1 MKIELELWHLIT
13 LLIVFFG
20 CVGAFGRILLGQ
32 IDKRL
37 DEKFEAQEKA
47 REEGSRA
54 LRELLQGT
62 IGKVEKLERDFLE
75 WRAELPIHYVRREDY
90 VRGQSVI
97 EAKLDALYSELKLV
111 QIKGAANG

>member
-1 MKIELELWHLIT
+1 MKIELELWHLISM
-13 LLIVFFG
+13 LLAFFSAAG
-20 CVGAFGRILLGQ
+20 VFGRILLGQ

-37 DEKFEAQEKA
+37 DERFAVQTV
-47 REEGSRA
+47 
-54 LRELLQGT
+54 LLQGT
-62 IGKVEKLERDFLE
+62 TGKVEKLERDFLE